1 MHGMDTVERLRTLRR
16 DLHRIPEVG
25 FDLPETIAYVSDV
38 LARLT
43 GPVEVFM
50 PCPSTVCAFFDRG
63 AARTTAIRTD
73 MDALPVVERTGAPY
87 ASAHPGRMHACGHD
101 GHMAMVLALAE
112 HLDAHLDE
120 LSRKVLLIFQP
131 AEESVGGA
139 LPLCESGVFERCG
152 VDRVFG
158 FHLWPGLPAG
168 TVATREGALLASTN
182 EVDVVFHGRSSH
194 IAKADQGRDAVEA
207 ACRYLARIYAFMD
220 GLAGD
225 DPSLL
230 KFGRIE
236 GGLVRNQIAA
246 EARLQGSLRT
256 FSTEMS
262 ERAQEGIVS
271 LAEQTAAELGCTAQV
286 SFANGY
292 PPVINDAALTRLVRA
307 AVPEVGE
314 LDAPQLIGEDFAWYQ
329 RYASGVFML
338 LGTGTGIPLH
348 ADTFDFDEAILARG
362 LDVYEQLVRLP

>member
-1 MHGMDTVERLRTLRR
+1 MHDISQEWLTATRR
-16 DLHRIPEVG
+16 ALHRIPELDD
-25 FDLPETIAYVSDV
+25 DLPLT
-38 LARLT
+38 LAFLRGALAEL
-43 GPVEVFM
+43 GDACEVFE
-50 PCPSTVCAFFDRG
+50 PCTSTLCAWFDRG
-63 AARTTAIRTD
+63 SARATAIRAD
-73 MDALPVVERTGAPY
+73 MDALPVTEATGVAY
-87 ASAHPGRMHACGHD
+87 ASTHPGQMHACGHD
-101 GHMAMVLALAE
+101 GHMTMVLALARWLAD
-112 HLDAHLDE
+112 HADE
-120 LSRKVLLIFQP
+120 LPRSVLLVFQP
-131 AEESVGGA
+131 AEETTGGA
-139 LPLCESGVFERCG
+139 KRVCESGVFERCG

-158 FHLWPGLPAG
+158 FHLWPDLPAG

-348 ADTFDFDEAILARG
+348 AATWDFDERVLARG
-362 LDVYEQLVRLP
+362 LAVYQRLVTLA

>member
-38 LARLT
+38 LARLS
-43 GPVEVFM
+43 GPVEVFT

-73 MDALPVVERTGAPY
+73 MDALPVVERTCAPY
-87 ASAHPGRMHACGHD
+87 ASTHPGRMHACGHD

-112 HLDAHLDE
+112 HIDAHLDE
-120 LSRKVLLIFQP
+120 LSRNVLLIFQP

-139 LPLCESGVFERCG
+139 LPLCESGVFERYG

-158 FHLWPGLPAG
+158 FHLWPDLPAG

-271 LAEQTAAELGCTAQV
+271 LAEQAAAELGCTAQV

-292 PPVINDAALTRLVRA
+292 PPVINDAALTRLVRE

>member
-16 DLHRIPEVG
+16 DLHRIPEIG

-120 LSRKVLLIFQP
+120 LSRNVLLIFQP

-158 FHLWPGLPAG
+158 FHLWPDLPAG

-220 GLAGD
+220 GIGD
-225 DPSLL
+225 DEPSLL

-236 GGLVRNQIAA
+236 GGLVHM
-246 EARLQGSLRT
+246 ARLAIIGSLMT
-256 FSTEMS
+256 GIGDFVSGVVKESFMM
-262 ERAQEGIVS
+262 APFGGKYEGHLSGLTLVAMLCGKVVYYGLKALLIP
-271 LAEQTAAELGCTAQV
+271 AATLVGT
-286 SFANGY
+286 
-292 PPVINDAALTRLVRA
+292 PLLTQA
-307 AVPEVGE
+307 AVTVAAAG
-314 LDAPQLIGEDFAWYQ
+314 L
-329 RYASGVFML
+329 YAL
-338 LGTGTGIPLH
+338 LLN
-348 ADTFDFDEAILARG
+348 RK
-362 LDVYEQLVRLP
+362 R